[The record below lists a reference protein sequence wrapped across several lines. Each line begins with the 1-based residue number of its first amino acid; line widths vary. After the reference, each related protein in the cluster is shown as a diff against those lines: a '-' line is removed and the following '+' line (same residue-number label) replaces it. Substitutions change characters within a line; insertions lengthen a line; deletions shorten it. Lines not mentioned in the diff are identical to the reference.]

1 MIHPRPQDTL
11 PQPLADLQSTHP
23 AWSVWEAAGVCYAS
37 RLVPSITD
45 EQQRAGMV
53 MTVHADTA
61 EGLAV
66 RLAEQADAERSV
78 AA

>member
-23 AWSVWEAAGVCYAS
+23 AWSIWEAAGVCYAS
-37 RLVPSITD
+37 RLAPSLTS
-45 EQQRAGMV
+45 EQLRAGLS

-61 EGLAV
+61 EALAM